1 MKRLIAIAAV
11 APVLLA
17 GCSSLPIGLTQDV
30 TVETTGAE
38 DARCELANAEGNW
51 FVPTTPVS
59 VTIRRDA
66 SPLTVTCSK
75 EGFEDGTATIEA
87 APKTMS
93 TTMLIAG
100 GFIKRAYDKATGSDF
115 EYPSRIFVPMQALPD
130 SRAAT
135 SAAGD
140 GPGGNPEIVYEA
152 LVAGDYI
159 AAEEELEKILAANA
173 GDAFAQYNMGIVYEK
188 TERYDEAREMY
199 ASVVNSAAPDVM
211 AGSAEGER
219 PLLEFARS
227 NLARLSGMQPPPSV
241 PQISDPGFSTDGEQE
256 ASLAP
261 ERPGPP
267 DRAREGF
274 TGTGIHLA
282 SFRNRANADL
292 AWSDLNREHGD
303 LLQDLE
309 PHVVRVNLGEKGIF
323 YRLIAGTVPSQ
334 DQARGLCRAFKSR
347 DQWCQVMNLE

>member
-1 MKRLIAIAAV
+1 MKRLIAIAAA
-11 APVLLA
+11 APLLLA
-17 GCSSLPIGLTQDV
+17 GCSTLPIGLTQDV
-30 TVETTGAE
+30 TVETPGAD
-38 DARCELANAEGNW
+38 DARCELVNAEGNW

-59 VTIRRDA
+59 ISIRRDDG
-66 SPLTVTCSK
+66 PLTVTCSK
-75 EGFEDGTATIEA
+75 EGFEDGSATVES

-100 GFIKRAYDKATGSDF
+100 GFMKKAFDKMTGSDF
-115 EYPSRIFVPMQALPD
+115 EYPSRIFVPMQALPE
-130 SRAAT
+130 SQRAT
-135 SAAGD
+135 SAGGA
-140 GPGGNPEIVYEA
+140 GGNPEIVYEA

-159 AAEEELEKILAANA
+159 AAEEELDKILAVNA
-173 GDAFAQYNMGIVYEK
+173 SDAFARYNMGIVYEK
-188 TERYDEAREMY
+188 TGRIDEAREMY
-199 ASVVNSAAPDVM
+199 TLVMNSATPDVM

-227 NLARLSGMQPPPSV
+227 NLVRLSGAQPPPASP
-241 PQISDPGFSTDGEQE
+241 PQVSEPGFATDGEQE

-261 ERPGPP
+261 ELKK
-267 DRAREGF
+267 AREGF

-292 AWSDLNREHGD
+292 EWSNLNRKHGD

-323 YRLIAGTVPSQ
+323 YRLIAGQVPSR

-347 DQWCQVMNLE
+347 DQWCQVMDLE